1 MLDQIRNCRKRN
13 NHNKE
18 WLCAPSGEVM
28 SGEHGEE
35 HEGVAAAVSS
45 IKWTP
50 WILRPEAAGV
60 EILRS
65 VTSSDCTL
73 QPLQHCVTTL
83 QILSKHCHR
92 IIKVIA
98 KLCQMCHTP
107 S

>member
-1 MLDQIRNCRKRN
+1 MGRNTR
-13 NHNKE
+13 E
-18 WLCAPSGEVM
+18 WPRCQQQQVDTVDTE
-28 SGEHGEE
+28 
-35 HEGVAAAVSS
+35 
-45 IKWTP
+45 T
-50 WILRPEAAGV
+50 EAAGV
-60 EILRS
+60 EILRT

>member
-1 MLDQIRNCRKRN
+1 MCSKWRGD
-13 NHNKE
+13 E
-18 WLCAPSGEVM
+18 WRAWGGTRGSGRRCQQQQVDTVDTE
-28 SGEHGEE
+28 
-35 HEGVAAAVSS
+35 
-45 IKWTP
+45 T
-50 WILRPEAAGV
+50 EAAGV